1 MDQRLPKNSI
11 RLADF
16 EVRINSLEEKTGKVN
31 STISE
36 DTEKMKELKNQM
48 QENKDEIATKLKE
61 SNDEIETKLRE
72 QFKKDIEYGENL
84 YTSNIQG
91 SEQLEKE
98 IEELHNKIFELEN
111 NSNTK
116 LTIYRKKQ
124 KELDDLK
131 HQYELLKESYDDA
144 AKENMSLRKDLDT
157 RNLNI
162 NGLENEIEDLKIVI
176 SKLIDSRKILNK
188 FFATHYENFTEE
200 EKKLI
205 QEIEGNIF
213 PGYNNNNPIM
223 PDLNNN
229 DNQFLDNNNNTQ
241 NLLSEN
247 NDLVNLRESGNLQGN
262 GNGMKILNEQEYG
275 DYQQKLRNRA
285 SNQGGNQAFRGGRGY
300 VGPDDD
306 YWYEQ
311 NKKNQ

>member
-1 MDQRLPKNSI
+1 MDQSLPKNSI

-48 QENKDEIATKLKE
+48 QENKDEIAAKLKE

-72 QFKKDIEYGENL
+72 QFKNDIEYGENL
-84 YTSNIQG
+84 YTTNIQG
-91 SEQLEKE
+91 AEQLEKE

-162 NGLENEIEDLKIVI
+162 NGLESEIEDLKIVI

-205 QEIEGNIF
+205 QEIEGNVF
-213 PGYNNNNPIM
+213 PGYYNNNPNM
-223 PDLNNN
+223 PDLNNEN
-229 DNQFLDNNNNTQ
+229 EFVNKNMNLQ
-241 NLLSEN
+241 NEN
-247 NDLVNLRESGNLQGN
+247 NDLVNLRESGNLQ

-285 SNQGGNQAFRGGRGY
+285 SAQGGNQGFRGGRGY

>member
-1 MDQRLPKNSI
+1 MDQSLPKNSI

-48 QENKDEIATKLKE
+48 QENKDEIA
-61 SNDEIETKLRE
+61 TKLRE

-205 QEIEGNIF
+205 QEIEGNVF
-213 PGYNNNNPIM
+213 PGYYNNNPNM

-229 DNQFLDNNNNTQ
+229 ENQFMDNKNINQ
-241 NLLSEN
+241 NLQSES
-247 NDLVNLRESGNLQGN
+247 NDLVNLRESGNLQ

-285 SNQGGNQAFRGGRGY
+285 SAQVGNQGFRGGRGY

-311 NKKNQ
+311 NKKSQ